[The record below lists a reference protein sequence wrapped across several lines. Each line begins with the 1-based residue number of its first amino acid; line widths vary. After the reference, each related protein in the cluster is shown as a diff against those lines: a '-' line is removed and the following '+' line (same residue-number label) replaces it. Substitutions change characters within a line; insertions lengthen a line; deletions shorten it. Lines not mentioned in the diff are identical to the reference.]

1 MGFFGFL
8 FALIVLLMVRGVIR
22 RQLKKKQLEL
32 KPLTYRKYNPLVT
45 LTEIVHYETL
55 PSFGVASG
63 IIRANLKHVTQE
75 MLKGNENKIIGID
88 DLPIIYATVFPVS
101 YQHYELFRIFFDDL
115 TKRKVSTKSTLE
127 DIIKAIEFGV

>member
-1 MGFFGFL
+1 M
-8 FALIVLLMVRGVIR
+8 
-22 RQLKKKQLEL
+22 
-32 KPLTYRKYNPLVT
+32 
-45 LTEIVHYETL
+45 
-55 PSFGVASG
+55 ASG

-115 TKRKVSTKSTLE
+115 TKRNVSTKSTLE